1 MELWAAKLLGG
12 VSAQLPTSPVP
23 CLPEPD
29 LGRQW
34 FGAGL
39 GFPAK
44 DLKLKLSTS
53 DLSHEISGQ

>member
-29 LGRQW
+29 LGWQW

-39 GFPAK
+39 GFPAR

-53 DLSHEISGQ
+53 DLSHKISGQ